1 MAPTLKKV
9 AKEFE
14 DYVTFAKVNVDSS
27 RDLASQFQI
36 RSIPTIVLFKRGKE
50 WDRFSGIKTHSEMKK
65 TIEKL
70 LLQM

>member
-14 DYVTFAKVNVDSS
+14 GNVTFAKVNVDSN

-50 WDRFSGIKTHSEMKK
+50 WDRFSGIKTLSEMKK
-65 TIEKL
+65 IIEKL
-70 LLQM
+70 LL